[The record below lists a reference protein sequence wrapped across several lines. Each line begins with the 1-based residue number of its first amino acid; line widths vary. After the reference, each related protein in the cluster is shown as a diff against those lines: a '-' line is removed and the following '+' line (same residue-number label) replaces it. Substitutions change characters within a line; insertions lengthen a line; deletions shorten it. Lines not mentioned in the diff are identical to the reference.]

1 MDEALS
7 IGPVH
12 ISRLLVP
19 SLQMKTVTDQSHPG
33 LRGRLDRSPPAL
45 PLKADETHRRE
56 QTALLSQRF

>member
-19 SLQMKTVTDQSHPG
+19 SLQMKTVTDRSHPG

-45 PLKADETHRRE
+45 PLKADETYRRE